1 MKMPSQNLNCCGQE
15 QKLEVFSTLIVKLG
29 YYFDVTGEE
38 ADPLQVDVLM
48 HLDYFAAK
56 MMSQWKYL

>member
-1 MKMPSQNLNCCGQE
+1 LNRCPQE

-48 HLDYFAAK
+48 DLGYFAAK
-56 MMSQWKYL
+56 MMSHGSISNISKQNT